1 MRVLHREKHT
11 SVYVLGYIYMDVV
24 FQWVKSDATRLP
36 YEEFGKA
43 KTVMTLIQHT
53 RTHIHIDN
61 ARMLTRSLSSSVC
74 THYVMKRALHL
85 HMDPAN
91 LISHWGGTAY
101 IRGRR
106 TGQGRED

>member
-1 MRVLHREKHT
+1 M
-11 SVYVLGYIYMDVV
+11 SVYVFGYIHMDVV

-53 RTHIHIDN
+53 HTQTHIHFHN
-61 ARMLTRSLSSSVC
+61 ACVLTHSLSSSVC
-74 THYVMKRALHL
+74 TRHVMKRALHL
-85 HMDPAN
+85 HIDPAN
-91 LISHWGGTAY
+91 LISHRGGTAY

-106 TGQGRED
+106 TGKGREE